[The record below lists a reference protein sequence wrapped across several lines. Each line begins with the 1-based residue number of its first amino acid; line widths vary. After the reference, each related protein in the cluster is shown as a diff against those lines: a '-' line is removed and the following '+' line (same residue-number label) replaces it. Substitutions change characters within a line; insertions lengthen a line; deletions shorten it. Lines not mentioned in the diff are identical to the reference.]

1 MPANREIEIKLR
13 IRDPKKLI
21 ARLRKLGARKVACK
35 FEQNTL
41 FDTPDCQL
49 QKRQS
54 ILRIRR
60 EHNIPSGA
68 KSAKNR
74 GRQKAPESLLTFKAL
89 PKGRGATG
97 KYKEREEIECR
108 VADGAQFARILDG
121 LGMHPWFRYEK
132 YRTKYQIAAVPGLH
146 IDLDQTPIGVFLE
159 LEGPKRSIDQTAKAL
174 GYSPLEYVVQS
185 YLELFKAECSRTDAA
200 FTDMVFKTKKKR

>member
-1 MPANREIEIKLR
+1 MAPNREIEIKLR
-13 IRDPKKLI
+13 VREPKGLV
-21 ARLRKLGARKVACK
+21 ARLRNLGARKIACK

-60 EHNIPSGA
+60 EHSVPSGA
-68 KSAKNR
+68 KSAQNR
-74 GRQKAPESLLTFKAL
+74 GRQEAPESLLTFKAL

-108 VADGAQFARILDG
+108 VADAALFARLLDG
-121 LGMHPWFRYEK
+121 LGMCPWFRYEK
-132 YRTKYQIAAVPGLH
+132 CRTKYQLARAPGLH
-146 IDLDQTPIGVFLE
+146 IDLDETPIGVFLE

-174 GYSPLEYVVQS
+174 GYSPVDYVVQS
-185 YLELFKAECSRTDAA
+185 YLELFRAECSRTGSA
-200 FTDMVFKTKKKR
+200 FTDMVFKAKKKR